1 MPEVEVQP
9 EMKDLTEA
17 ISRYAAVNKND
28 VCFVGSSMAF
38 DEGKIERDEKDIT
51 KDGAERLFAY
61 GDRETL
67 LIQLH
72 ELIGMVID
80 SKEEFINW

>member
-1 MPEVEVQP
+1 MPKVEVQP
-9 EMKDLTEA
+9 EMRDLTEA
-17 ISRYAAVNKND
+17 ISRYAAVNGND
-28 VCFVGSSMAF
+28 VCFVGSFIAF
-38 DEGKIERDEKDIT
+38 DEGKVERDEKDIT
-51 KDGAERLFAY
+51 KDGADRLFAY

-72 ELIGMVID
+72 ELIGMVLD